1 MFKKLGELFKSF
13 VTSRELRIEQDLQV
27 AEALDDTAT
36 RKDFF
41 EWVAENFDFLN
52 FDKDAP
58 PFIATAE
65 TRKAKG
71 EALQKLYSSEYAG
84 FENAKQEFL
93 AGYNSSDEEPVSD
106 TKKVAAGTGSNISAP
121 VEVKDTTAPINQTV
135 GETTRRRR
143 EGETPIVP
151 TEQPT
156 TGGQTLDTTTYK
168 RFQELGILGNEAAT
182 LQYIAE
188 NKQNLSA
195 EELAFLYAAAGD
207 APLRPKS
214 DGETTYLVTFP
225 GHFVGVPLSDIIDN
239 YASQGPGGEIEQLQ
253 LYLEQNGIVSQN
265 YFAQSR
271 GEPSEELRQV
281 IKQVMKWIDFNIY
294 AVEGTGLYDE
304 IINEMTGSPVFFT
317 KNQELNG
324 DFNFARQLFNFGL
337 KEMAENAQIYEAY
350 QEAEYAKEIGTQF
363 IPPTQAKL
371 EDMVEGYFEE
381 QLNRPPTAE
390 ELDLWS
396 TKFAESYSM
405 SFREARAKAEAYNS
419 YNFLLQQPEIG
430 AMGQISNDA
439 QAQVPGTGS
448 VDLSQFTY
456 REAEDIQEEMFEDEF
471 GAGIDAAEKAVDKQ
485 TLQHAMFR
493 HLLGRRG

>member
-1 MFKKLGELFKSF
+1 MFKKLGELFRAF
-13 VTSRELRIEQDLQV
+13 AIARDLRIEQQLQSAEAWDKITAQNRKDFV
-27 AEALDDTAT
+27 DWLGINWKPATDAERKQKAEALDKINNNTNWISGVV
-36 RKDFF
+36 
-41 EWVAENFDFLN
+41 E
-52 FDKDAP
+52 
-58 PFIATAE
+58 
-65 TRKAKG
+65 
-71 EALQKLYSSEYAG
+71 
-84 FENAKQEFL
+84 EFKE
-93 AGYNSSDEEPVSD
+93 GYNSGYEEPDDIDKSE
-106 TKKVAAGTGSNISAP
+106 
-121 VEVKDTTAPINQTV
+121 VEETTDTTAVDSTDTTAEDLINEQIEQ
-135 GETTRRRR
+135 GLADKQPTT
-143 EGETPIVP
+143 
-151 TEQPT
+151 QPT
-156 TGGQTLDTTTYK
+156 TGGQTLDTSTYK
-168 RFQELGILGNEAAT
+168 KFQELGILGNEAAT
-182 LQYIAE
+182 NAYIVDAQKNGIE
-188 NKQNLSA
+188 IPA
-195 EELAFLYAAAGD
+195 EELAFLMAAAGD
-207 APLRPKS
+207 APLRPKT
-214 DGETTYLVTFP
+214 DGETTYLVPFT

-253 LYLEQNGIVSQN
+253 LYLEQNGIVGQN

-271 GEPSEELRQV
+271 GEPSEELREV
-281 IKQVMKWIDFNIY
+281 IRRVMKWIDFNIY

-371 EDMVEGYFEE
+371 EDMVEGYFEDK
-381 QLNRPPTAE
+381 LNRPPTAE

-430 AMGQISNDA
+430 AMGQLSNDA
-439 QAQVPGTGS
+439 QALVPGKGS

-456 REAEDIQEEMFEDEF
+456 REAEDIRDEMFEDEF
-471 GAGIDAAEKAVDKQ
+471 GRGIDAAEEAVDKQ

>member
-1 MFKKLGELFKSF
+1 MFKKLGELFRAF
-13 VTSRELRIEQDLQV
+13 VNTRQLSIEQDLQV
-27 AEALDDTAT
+27 AEALDNTET

-41 EWVAENFDFLN
+41 EWVATNFDFLN

-58 PFIATAE
+58 PLIATAE
-65 TRKAKG
+65 TRKEKK
-71 EALQKLYSSEYAG
+71 EALEELYSNEGY
-84 FENAKQEFL
+84 ENAKQEFL
-93 AGYNSSDEEPVSD
+93 SGYNSNEEPVSD
-106 TKKVAAGTGSNISAP
+106 TKKVAADTGGNVSAP
-121 VEVKDTTAPINQTV
+121 VEIKDTTPINQTV

-156 TGGQTLDTTTYK
+156 TGGQTLDTSTYK
-168 RFQELGILGNEAAT
+168 RLQELGILGNEAAT
-182 LQYIAE
+182 LQYIADNE
-188 NKQNLSA
+188 GRLEA
-195 EELAFLYAAAGD
+195 EEIAFLYAAAGD
-207 APLRPKS
+207 APLRPKT
-214 DGETTYLVTFP
+214 DGETTSLVPFT
-225 GHFVGVPLSDIIDN
+225 GHFIGVPLSDIIDN
-239 YASQGPGGEIEQLQ
+239 YASQGPGGEIEQIQ

-281 IKQVMKWIDFNIY
+281 ITQVMKWIDMNIY
-294 AVEGTGLYDE
+294 AVEGTALYDE
-304 IINEMTGSPVFFT
+304 IMNEMTGSPVFFT

-371 EDMVEGYFEE
+371 EDMVEGYFEDK
-381 QLNRPPTAE
+381 LNRPPTDE

-439 QAQVPGTGS
+439 QAQAPGTGS
-448 VDLSQFTY
+448 VDLSAFSF

-485 TLQHAMFR
+485 KLQHDMFR